1 MNDLGQGLI
10 YHSATRE
17 DNYAIFTTTRNVL
30 NLRLEGCEVLLG
42 RMWGNFDA
50 NDDKGDSLILNIKSI
65 WRYLN

>member
-1 MNDLGQGLI
+1 MQFSQPHEMLK
-10 YHSATRE
+10 Y
-17 DNYAIFTTTRNVL
+17 VL
-30 NLRLEGCEVLLG
+30 NLRVEGCEVLLG

>member
-1 MNDLGQGLI
+1 MNDVGLVLMD
-10 YHSATRE
+10 HCANRE

-42 RMWGNFDA
+42 RMWGNIDA
-50 NDDKGDSLILNIKSI
+50 NDNRGDGFILNIKSI